1 MEEKEKDQGKVQLK
15 TILKGNAAQAA
26 IRPAAMAGFKV
37 ADFQINPSARET
49 PEDRMKNEIA
59 SLQGQLATLNGE
71 IANLKNKLERETKIN
86 YDKGIQDG
94 KALGTADGEKKAME
108 KFNENLKKLQT
119 DIEKTFES
127 FALQQKEIFEKIENA
142 TAEIAI
148 AIAKRVFCE
157 EAAQNPNII
166 ARAIKEA
173 FTFLGQEEKLKIRV
187 NSQDIETA
195 ERTESV
201 WKPMLNSLKSI
212 ELVIDNSIEQGGCLL
227 ESENGSSIDMRL
239 KTIWGH
245 IEETVKRIYS

>member
-1 MEEKEKDQGKVQLK
+1 MEEKEQGKVQLK
-15 TILKGNAAQAA
+15 TILKGNAAQA

-37 ADFQINPSARET
+37 ADFQVNPSARET
-49 PEDRMKNEIA
+49 AEDRLKNEIA
-59 SLQGQLATLNGE
+59 ALQGQVATLNGE
-71 IANLKNKLERETKIN
+71 IANLKNKIEHESKAG
-86 YDKGIQDG
+86 YDKGLQAG
-94 KALGTADGEKKAME
+94 KILGTADGEKKAMA
-108 KFNENLKKLQT
+108 KFDANLKNLQASAEQT
-119 DIEKTFES
+119 LES
-127 FALQQKEIFEKIENA
+127 LALQQKEYFEKIENA
-142 TAEIAI
+142 TAEIAL

-166 ARAIKEA
+166 ARIIKEA
-173 FTFLGQEEKLKIRV
+173 FAFLGQEEKLKIRL
-187 NSQDIETA
+187 NPQDLETA
-195 ERTESV
+195 ERTEDI

>member
-15 TILKGNAAQAA
+15 TILKGNAAQA

-37 ADFQINPSARET
+37 ADFQVNPSIRET
-49 PEDRMKNEIA
+49 AEDRLKNEVA
-59 SLQGQLATLNGE
+59 ALQGQIATLNGE
-71 IANLKNKLERETKIN
+71 IANLKNKIERESKAG
-86 YDKGIQDG
+86 YDKGVQDG
-94 KALGTADGEKKAME
+94 KASGTIDGEKKATE
-108 KFNENLKKLQT
+108 KFNADLKNLQANFT
-119 DIEKTFES
+119 QTFES
-127 FALQQKEIFEKIENA
+127 LTLQQKENFKKIENA
-142 TAEIAI
+142 TAEIAL

-173 FTFLGQEEKLKIRV
+173 FTFLGQEEKLKVRLNPKDLKIAETTE
-187 NSQDIETA
+187 DI
-195 ERTESV
+195 
-201 WKPMLNSLKSI
+201 WKPVLNSLKSI
-212 ELVIDNSIEQGGCLL
+212 DLVIDNSIEQGGCLL